1 MILIVS
7 YLLLLLYYIL
17 LNAQKAT
24 ISSLTGRTSGLAFPF
39 ILDTNKLYLLVYTI
53 NKEEF
58 EFDLINKAKE
68 LDVESKYLLNFYNKY
83 SKYNNNQK

>member
-1 MILIVS
+1 MRDAVATQDDVIYTS
-7 YLLLLLYYIL
+7 
-17 LNAQKAT
+17 QK
-24 ISSLTGRTSGLAFPF
+24 R
-39 ILDTNKLYLLVYTI
+39 DNTNKLYLLVYTI